1 MAIESCL
8 SGALRQHQLEQS
20 NYCLM
25 LLRPLLVLLFLTSLL
40 LYSLEF
46 SFACLMSNL
55 SKSASPGQSKLCHF
69 EYGARRAFA
78 RRAVHSNDYSGP
90 LATVLMPLSRAP
102 IRVLEPTHSPVHRAE
117 MAKTDRLPDDLK
129 SGAHCRR

>member
-1 MAIESCL
+1 MISNWVLQSDSDCKL
-8 SGALRQHQLEQS
+8 PVGRPPRQHQLEQS

-40 LYSLEF
+40 LYSPEL

-69 EYGARRAFA
+69 EPDARRAFA

-90 LATVLMPLSRAP
+90 LATPY
-102 IRVLEPTHSPVHRAE
+102 
-117 MAKTDRLPDDLK
+117 
-129 SGAHCRR
+129 